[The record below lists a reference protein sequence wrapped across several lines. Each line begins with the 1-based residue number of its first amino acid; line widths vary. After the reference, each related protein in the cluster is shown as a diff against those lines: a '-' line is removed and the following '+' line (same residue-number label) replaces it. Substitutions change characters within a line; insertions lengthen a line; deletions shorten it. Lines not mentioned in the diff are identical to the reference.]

1 MKDVN
6 QNKIILIEIDTY
18 SIDFSASDNQVNI
31 LTSLSN
37 FIGNGNTK
45 DISGLN
51 ANYDS
56 NLNPSA
62 EIKHED
68 NEIMSIRLI
77 FNKRMNYLDV
87 ESNLSIIDNST
98 NSSIGFMPVWNNKTL
113 HLVIDT
119 DNGTSTTVESNPLTS
134 GRTYK
139 VTLLG
144 SAKDAD
150 GNILGSDVVKYITP

>member
-1 MKDVN
+1 MLK
-6 QNKIILIEIDTY
+6 
-18 SIDFSASDNQVNI
+18 SFR
-31 LTSLSN
+31 
-37 FIGNGNTK
+37 
-45 DISGLN
+45 
-51 ANYDS
+51 
-56 NLNPSA
+56 

-98 NSSIGFMPVWNNKTL
+98 NSPIGFMPVWNNKTL

-139 VTLLG
+139 VKLG

-150 GNILGSDVVKYITP
+150 GNTIGSDVVKYITP